1 MASSVW
7 AVDVRNDPF
16 KELFKIPEEVLLI
29 CSGDF
34 KQKTKDTTQEDI
46 TFYLERGHEAGWI
59 KGSHSLIR
67 NEDNY
72 PLIDIEVSQ
81 NEFKAKFK
89 NDIGKPRVVVSRIT
103 AILEIRAWAYY
114 FSGKCKKF
122 DTSKKRF

>member
-1 MASSVW
+1 MRIGSRGLMIKKLTILIAMLMATSAW
-7 AVDVRNDPF
+7 AVDVRNDPL

-72 PLIDIEVSQ
+72 PYNRYRS
-81 NEFKAKFK
+81 
-89 NDIGKPRVVVSRIT
+89 
-103 AILEIRAWAYY
+103 
-114 FSGKCKKF
+114 
-122 DTSKKRF
+122 